1 MDYTTSHVFFLVCLG
16 LFTVALFSLSLA
28 DRSVV
33 GARWLAAS
41 TLIDFI
47 KTTLQGLNGHLP
59 RLVTV
64 CVANELNIL
73 GFLAMFLGL
82 RWFVVRRPFERW
94 LWLVPVAAVMAVYP
108 LMFLAQMRQWSF
120 AAVSL
125 PVMAISAA
133 SAWILLRHE
142 VERFAVPARIMAA
155 LLMMHMVALGF
166 RIALSMAGY
175 SAASSLRPWA
185 DARWMYSML
194 AIMLVAYCM
203 LLMYAL
209 FTVIEMHS
217 NVAHAAG
224 VDALTG
230 ALNRRELMKHA
241 ARELARSQRMGTPLS
256 VAAID
261 LDHFKRLNDTYGH
274 GGGDAALCAFV
285 DLVKENLRGTDAIA
299 RTGGEEFVL
308 VLPGLDAMGATGV
321 AEALRH
327 ALEQMRVHYEGR
339 MIVATTSVGVTEMRA
354 GDSLSSMLKRADTL
368 LYRAKAEGRNC
379 VVSDEA
385 LHTFPAKPVLVER
398 LGTQRTQS
406 GKTA

>member
-1 MDYTTSHVFFLVCLG
+1 MDYTTSYAFFLVCLG
-16 LFTVALFSLSLA
+16 LFTIALISLSLA

-47 KTTLQGLNGHLP
+47 KTLLQELNGHLP
-59 RLVTV
+59 RFVSV

-73 GFLAMFLGL
+73 AFLAMFLGL
-82 RWFVVRRPFERW
+82 RWFVVRRRFTGWGWMAPI
-94 LWLVPVAAVMAVYP
+94 AAVMLIYP
-108 LMFLAQMRQWSF
+108 LMFLARMRTWSF
-120 AAVSL
+120 AVIAL
-125 PVMAISAA
+125 PVIGICAA
-133 SAWILLRHE
+133 TVWILLRHHG
-142 VERFAVPARIMAA
+142 ERFAVPARVTAG
-155 LLMMHMVALGF
+155 LLMVHMTALSF
-166 RIALSMAGY
+166 RMALSMAGY
-175 SAASSLRPWA
+175 SAANSVSPWA

-194 AIMLVAYCM
+194 AIMLVSYCM

-230 ALNRRELMKHA
+230 AMNRRELMKHG
-241 ARELARSQRMGTPLS
+241 ARELGRCQRAGTPLS
-256 VAAID
+256 IVGID

-308 VLPGLDAMGATGV
+308 VLPGLDATGGAIV
-321 AEALRH
+321 AEALRCS
-327 ALEQMRVHYEGR
+327 LEQMRVHYEGR
-339 MIVATTSVGVTEMRA
+339 MIVTTTSMGVTEMRE
-354 GDSLSSMLKRADTL
+354 GDSLAALLKRADSL
-368 LYRAKAEGRNC
+368 LYRAKAQGRNC
-379 VVSDEA
+379 VVAEEQ
-385 LHTFPAKPVLVER
+385 LYPIPAKPVLVER
-398 LGTQRTQS
+398 MGSDRQRS
-406 GKTA
+406 GRTA